1 MKQILKRLPLFT
13 LLVAVLLSL
22 AACETPS
29 SPSAE
34 DTQETKTVETLA
46 LPHACRNTSRIRNQ
60 EAETQAKGLLSEES
74 TRRTAQNTRVLTSL
88 PPVLQNPSYP
98 NGCEIASLATVL
110 GWYGFDVTMEELDD
124 TYLPKQGFSYSK
136 SGIRMGADPS
146 VAYVGEPSSISG
158 GWYCFE
164 QPLAR
169 AANAYLSAQGSTL
182 RTQIISG
189 ASLDELDT
197 WLANQVPVIVWF
209 TLGYNAPVRSTT
221 FSWRLEDGRNYHPY
235 MNLHCLV
242 LTGNSNGYY
251 QLADPLRGTA
261 FVSRAA
267 FETTYTQMG
276 QRAIVLTEM
285 KGISLA

>member
-13 LLVAVLLSL
+13 LLAAVLLSL

-46 LPHACRNTSRIRNQ
+46 LPHDCRNTSRIRSQ
-60 EAETQAKGLLSEES
+60 ETETQAKGLLSEES
-74 TRRTAQNTRVLTSL
+74 TRLTAQNTRVLTSL
-88 PPVLQNPSYP
+88 QPVLQNPSYP

-169 AANAYLSAQGSTL
+169 AADAYLSAQGSTL
-182 RTQIISG
+182 RAQIISG

-209 TLGYNAPVRSTT
+209 TLGYNTPVRSTT

-285 KGISLA
+285 KGMSLA